1 MTYSNHLSKSMWI
14 NKINHLNHGMQR
26 AYFDLDVD
34 NDDDDD
40 DEMLR
45 ILKAGWSFFF
55 SVVRYHSC
63 RIVYIKGH

>member
-1 MTYSNHLSKSMWI
+1 
-14 NKINHLNHGMQR
+14 MQR

-40 DEMLR
+40 EMLR
-45 ILKAGWSFFF
+45 ILKAGLKFFF